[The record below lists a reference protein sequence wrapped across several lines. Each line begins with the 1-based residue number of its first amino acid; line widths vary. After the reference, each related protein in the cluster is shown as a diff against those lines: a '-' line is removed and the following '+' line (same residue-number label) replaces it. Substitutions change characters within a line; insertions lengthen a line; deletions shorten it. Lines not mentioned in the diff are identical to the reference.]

1 MYAAIGL
8 LVCAMPLQAQSL
20 GTFTWRLQPFC
31 NVISVTITQV
41 GSVFTVDGTDNRC
54 GASPQAAVTG
64 AAFFNPNGSIGFGL
78 SVGARRAGAAAAN
91 GLIDLS
97 SMAPRDSA
105 GNSSA
110 FVFGA
115 GAAIGSPRRRLVQVH
130 GRPSAGGAANNVASP
145 VASTDAA
152 TKGYVDT
159 AVAGSRQ
166 DWPRRRSSRAP

>member
-1 MYAAIGL
+1 MPRSLQSLHVAMYAAIGL

-78 SVGARRAGAAAAN
+78 SVVAPGGPAPQQLTAT
-91 GLIDLS
+91 IDLS
-97 SMAPRDSA
+97 LNGTWHDRT
-105 GNSSA
+105 
-110 FVFGA
+110 
-115 GAAIGSPRRRLVQVH
+115 
-130 GRPSAGGAANNVASP
+130 ASP
-145 VASTDAA
+145 ST
-152 TKGYVDT
+152 
-159 AVAGSRQ
+159 
-166 DWPRRRSSRAP
+166 